1 MAEYATKGV
10 AGTGL
15 GLGIAGTALGL
26 LGGLGG
32 NSGGGLGGLI
42 GGLLGGNQNPNM
54 GLADYAVLANAIG
67 SGFGGYGMYNSG
79 CGCAPVCNEDHHV
92 NRYEAGKDARIAE
105 LETEVKLRDA
115 NVYTLGQMNDM
126 RNYVDGQ
133 FREIRDS
140 LCGQAVI
147 NQRTADSFE
156 RVHDDLMCVKGNLEG
171 QIAAE
176 RAARCC
182 SDSQIVS
189 YVNATFYPKLV
200 SDIVPGTTTTAQVL
214 YNPVTNCGCCGCGN

>member
-1 MAEYATKGV
+1 MAEFATKGV

-26 LGGLGG
+26 LNGGLGG
-32 NSGGGLGGLI
+32 
-42 GGLLGGNQNPNM
+42 
-54 GLADYAVLANAIG
+54 VLNGI
-67 SGFGGYGMYNSG
+67 
-79 CGCAPVCNEDHHV
+79 APGVVGAAAGHCCSEDHV
-92 NRYEAGKDARIAE
+92 INRYEAAQSARIAE

-115 NVYTLGQMNDM
+115 NTFTMGEMNAM

-147 NQRTADSFE
+147 NQKTADSFE
-156 RVHDDLMCVKGNLEG
+156 RVHDDLMCVKGDLEG
-171 QIAAE
+171 KIAAE

-182 SDSQIVS
+182 GDNAIVT
-189 YVNATFYPKLV
+189 YANATFYPKMV
-200 SDIVPGTTTTAQVL
+200 ADVTVGTTTTAQTL
-214 YNPVTNCGCCGCGN
+214 YNPVTNCGGGCGCGNG

>member
-1 MAEYATKGV
+1 MATIETANAKGN
-10 AGTGL
+10 AGIVLGSTAVGIEFLRALSGNGGGL
-15 GLGIAGTALGL
+15 QGL
-26 LGGLGG
+26 LGGIFGNGG
-32 NSGGGLGGLI
+32 NTGTG
-42 GGLLGGNQNPNM
+42 M
-54 GLADYAVLANAIG
+54 EALAMAALMANAAPHD
-67 SGFGGYGMYNSG
+67 GY
-79 CGCAPVCNEDHHV
+79 CCNEDHHV

-115 NVYTLGQMNDM
+115 NTFTMGEMNLM

-133 FREIRDS
+133 LREIRDS

-147 NQRTADSFE
+147 NQKTADSFE

-182 SDSQIVS
+182 GDNAIVT
-189 YVNATFYPKLV
+189 YANATFYPKMV
-200 SDIVPGTTTTAQVL
+200 ADVTVGTTTTAQML
-214 YNPVTNCGCCGCGN
+214 YNPVPGCGGCGCGNG

>member
-1 MAEYATKGV
+1 MAEFATKGV

-26 LGGLGG
+26 LNGGLGG
-32 NSGGGLGGLI
+32 VLNGIAPG
-42 GGLLGGNQNPNM
+42 
-54 GLADYAVLANAIG
+54 AVGAAG
-67 SGFGGYGMYNSG
+67 HYCS
-79 CGCAPVCNEDHHV
+79 EDHV
-92 NRYEAGKDARIAE
+92 INRYEAAQAARIAE

-115 NVYTLGQMNDM
+115 NTFTMGEMNAM

-147 NQRTADSFE
+147 NQKTADSFE
-156 RVHDDLMCVKGNLEG
+156 RVHDDLMCVKGDLEG
-171 QIAAE
+171 KIAAE

-182 SDSQIVS
+182 SDNAIVT
-189 YVNATFYPKLV
+189 YANATFYPKLV
-200 SDIVPGTTTTAQVL
+200 AGVTPTTETTAQTL
-214 YNPVTNCGCCGCGN
+214 YNPVTNCGCGCGNG

>member
-1 MAEYATKGV
+1 MATVETANAKGN
-10 AGTGL
+10 A
-15 GLGIAGTALGL
+15 GIALGSTAVGIELLRALSGNGGGLQGL
-26 LGGLGG
+26 LGGILGNGG
-32 NSGGGLGGLI
+32 N
-42 GGLLGGNQNPNM
+42 GGNTGGAGM
-54 GLADYAVLANAIG
+54 EALALAALAANAVPH
-67 SGFGGYGMYNSG
+67 SGY
-79 CGCAPVCNEDHHV
+79 CCNEDHPV

-115 NVYTLGQMNDM
+115 NTFTMGEMNAM

-156 RVHDDLMCVKGNLEG
+156 RVHDDLMCVKGNLEQ

-182 SDSQIVS
+182 GDNQIVN
-189 YVNATFYPKLV
+189 YVNQTFYPKLV
-200 SDIVPGTTTTAQVL
+200 SGVTPTTETNPQTL
-214 YNPVTNCGCCGCGN
+214 YNPVTNCGSGCGCNG

>member
-1 MAEYATKGV
+1 MATIESVNAKGN
-10 AGTGL
+10 A
-15 GLGIAGTALGL
+15 GIALGSTAVGIELLRALSGNGGGLQGL
-26 LGGLGG
+26 LGGILGNGSNTG
-32 NSGGGLGGLI
+32 NG
-42 GGLLGGNQNPNM
+42 M
-54 GLADYAVLANAIG
+54 EALALAALAAN
-67 SGFGGYGMYNSG
+67 SVPHDGY
-79 CGCAPVCNEDHHV
+79 CCNEDHPV
-92 NRYEAGKDARIAE
+92 NRYESGKDARIAE
-105 LETEVKLRDA
+105 LETEIKLRDA

-147 NQRTADSFE
+147 NQKTADSFE
-156 RVHDDLMCVKGNLEG
+156 RVHDDLKCVKGNLEQ

-182 SDSQIVS
+182 GDNQIVS

-200 SDIVPGTTTTAQVL
+200 ADVTPGTETTAQTL
-214 YNPVTNCGCCGCGN
+214 YNPVTNCGCGCGCGK

>member
-1 MAEYATKGV
+1 MATIETANAKGN
-10 AGTGL
+10 A
-15 GLGIAGTALGL
+15 GIALGSTAVGIEILRALG
-26 LGGLGG
+26 GG
-32 NSGGGLGGLI
+32 NGLAGVLGNLTGGGNNAGAEAAMLAALMAKPLGCC
-42 GGLLGGNQNPNM
+42 
-54 GLADYAVLANAIG
+54 
-67 SGFGGYGMYNSG
+67 S
-79 CGCAPVCNEDHHV
+79 EDHTV
-92 NRYEAGKDARIAE
+92 DRYEAAQAARIAE

-115 NVYTLGQMNDM
+115 NTFTMGELNNM

-156 RVHDDLMCVKGNLEG
+156 RVHDDLMCVKTNLEG

-182 SDSQIVS
+182 SDNTIIS
-189 YVNATFYPKLV
+189 YVNGTFYPKLV
-200 SDIVPGTTTTAQVL
+200 AGVTPTTDTTAQTL
-214 YNPVTNCGCCGCGN
+214 YNPISNCGCGCGCGNN

>member
-1 MAEYATKGV
+1 MATIETANAKGN
-10 AGTGL
+10 A
-15 GLGIAGTALGL
+15 GIALGSTAVGIEILRALSGNGGGLQGL
-26 LGGLGG
+26 LGGLVGNGG
-32 NSGGGLGGLI
+32 NTSGAGADAI
-42 GGLLGGNQNPNM
+42 
-54 GLADYAVLANAIG
+54 LAAALAA
-67 SGFGGYGMYNSG
+67 SAMPHR
-79 CGCAPVCNEDHHV
+79 CGCNEDHTV
-92 NRYEAGKDARIAE
+92 DRYEAAQAARIAE

-115 NVYTLGQMNDM
+115 NTFTMGEMNSM
-126 RNYVDGQ
+126 RNYVDNQ

-182 SDSQIVS
+182 GDNAIVT
-189 YVNATFYPKLV
+189 YANATFYPKMV
-200 SDIVPGTTTTAQVL
+200 ADVTVGTTTTAQTL
-214 YNPVTNCGCCGCGN
+214 YNPVTNCGTGCSCGNN

>member
-1 MAEYATKGV
+1 MAEFATKGV

-26 LGGLGG
+26 LNGGLG
-32 NSGGGLGGLI
+32 NVLGGV
-42 GGLLGGNQNPNM
+42 LG
-54 GLADYAVLANAIG
+54 ANAPALDAVTAAALMNQR
-67 SGFGGYGMYNSG
+67 S
-79 CGCAPVCNEDHHV
+79 CGCSEDHNV
-92 NRYEAGKDARIAE
+92 NRYEAAQAARIAE

-115 NVYTLGQMNDM
+115 NTFTMGEMNAM
-126 RNYVDGQ
+126 RNYVDNQ

-147 NQRTADSFE
+147 NQKTADSFE
-156 RVHDDLMCVKGNLEG
+156 RVHDDLVCVKGNLEQ

-182 SDSQIVS
+182 GDNAIVT

-200 SDIVPGTTTTAQVL
+200 AGVTPTTDTTPQTL
-214 YNPVTNCGCCGCGN
+214 YNPITNCGGGCGCNG